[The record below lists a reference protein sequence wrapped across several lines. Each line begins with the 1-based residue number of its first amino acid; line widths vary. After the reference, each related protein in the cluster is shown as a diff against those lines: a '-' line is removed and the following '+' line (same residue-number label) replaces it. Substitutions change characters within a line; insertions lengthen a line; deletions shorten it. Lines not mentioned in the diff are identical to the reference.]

1 MRTMIK
7 CFFGILLFNTIIV
20 TVPGQ
25 ATLVHITLEE
35 IKVAEGKLE
44 LQLIR
49 TWGGE
54 HEEDEQKFFEYPN
67 EMVVGNEKQLF
78 ICDFSNHCIKVFDE
92 SGTYLQTIGRR
103 GRGPGDL
110 FAPKNIAFHPKS
122 GLWVNEAFGRRI
134 QCFDI
139 NGKSK
144 AIFKTKESISWM
156 GVNSKNE
163 IAFHSNEISF
173 KSKRLLTVRSEKWE
187 IKREVGVYHDKSSS
201 PLTSERVLFS
211 IDSQD
216 NFVAVNGR
224 TPLIRRYSYSGK
236 LLNAITFETPFESPF
251 KIILNDQ
258 RDEIIR
264 IGEFDEES
272 SVKIKNTGTSIS
284 IQGRSGKAH
293 RGRFICSEIATD
305 SQNRIYILFPRRVL
319 TEKERKGGRILAN
332 NERIV
337 RSEMNWAVL
346 ENKDINRLLVFS
358 PGGKIIAQAKLPI
371 FCQGLYIHDDRLFV
385 IDSIYNQQIQEYKMI
400 FKQ

>member
-1 MRTMIK
+1 MQIMIRL
-7 CFFGILLFNTIIV
+7 FLVLLLSIGIV
-20 TVPGQ
+20 VPLSGQ
-25 ATLVHITLEE
+25 ATLLHNTLEE
-35 IKVAEGKLE
+35 INAAEGKLE

-54 HEEDEQKFFEYPN
+54 HEEDEHKFFNTPGHIIVNKEN
-67 EMVVGNEKQLF
+67 MVF
-78 ICDFSNHCIKVFDE
+78 ISDHSENCIKAFDIK
-92 SGTYLQTIGRR
+92 GKYIRTIGQR

-110 FAPKNIAFHPKS
+110 WGPKNIGYHEES
-122 GLWVNEAFGRRI
+122 GLWVLEGLGMRI
-134 QCFDI
+134 QCFDT

-251 KIILNDQ
+251 KIILNGQ

-358 PGGKIIAQAKLPI
+358 PGGKIIAQAKLPF
-371 FCQGLYIHDDRLFV
+371 FCQGLYIHNNRLFV
-385 IDSIYNQQIQEYKMI
+385 IDGIYNQQIQEYKMI